1 MRDAVNLID
10 NFLQLKEVKYKIKK
24 IYFVPETS
32 KLYLGLQKPDGIII
46 NYQYEDLLPFI
57 IEQIKL

>member
-10 NFLQLKEVKYKIKK
+10 MSLQIKEVKYKIKE
-24 IYFVPETS
+24 IYFLPETS
-32 KLYLGLQKPDGIII
+32 KLYLGLQKPDKVII

>member
-1 MRDAVNLID
+1 MRDAVNLLD
-10 NFLQLKEVKYKIKK
+10 KSLQIKEIKYKIKE

-32 KLYLGLQKPDGIII
+32 KLYLGLQKPDQVII

>member
-24 IYFVPETS
+24 IYFVPESS
-32 KLYLGLQKPDGIII
+32 KLYLGLQKSDGIII